1 MILPLGGRG
10 PGFDSRKCPYFFN
23 IYYYMIIK
31 IGIFLIFLT
40 ISIFF
45 LLYKFY
51 NNSDN
56 IHKVYGKI
64 TNTDAEKIK
73 GLMHRKDKLKYN
85 EGMLFP
91 MDYKHNSMWMKNTHI
106 PLDVI
111 FLDENMRI
119 LGYVVDTVPFS
130 LKSIS
135 IDKKSNNVLE
145 MNSGSV
151 DKFNKKIG
159 DKIIFIEKDLS

>member
-1 MILPLGGRG
+1 
-10 PGFDSRKCPYFFN
+10 
-23 IYYYMIIK
+23 MII
-31 IGIFLIFLT
+31 IILIILYT
-40 ISIFF
+40 
-45 LLYKFY
+45 LYKFY

-56 IHKVYGKI
+56 IHKIYGKVVK
-64 TNTDAEKIK
+64 TDVEKIK
-73 GLMHRKDKLKYN
+73 GLMHRKDILKHN

-91 MDYKHNSMWMKNTHI
+91 MEYKYNSMWMKNTYI

-119 LGYVVDTVPFS
+119 LGHIENTVPLS
-130 LKSIS
+130 LESIS

-151 DKFNKKIG
+151 KKFNMKIG
-159 DKIIFIEKDLS
+159 NKIIFIERTLS